1 MAPQQQHC
9 FSIFL
14 YLLLTSKLSFQFLD
28 FSLHV
33 MFQVH
38 ILLMLMIYVTVPRAI
53 NKNKTNLHERPSLV
67 T

>member
-1 MAPQQQHC
+1 MKKGLLDCTATTQHC
-9 FSIFL
+9 FSMFL
-14 YLLLTSKLSFQFLD
+14 YLFLTCKLSFQFLA

-53 NKNKTNLHERPSLV
+53 NKNKPNLQ
-67 T
+67 